1 MKFLKNIQKIPK
13 SISEIIANAATGLVW
28 ILIKVEKMISTFFRY
43 VWYGILWPFMF
54 IAMVISKLLIKQ
66 GDVDVEKLRK
76 ESQKI
81 YEKEKR
87 KEEKEKLKEARAKRK
102 AAKAAKEE
110 VKIDTSSYKNENV
123 VIEKKKLGYY
133 INAGLSFIGSIPKK
147 IKKRFD
153 NIGLVKQARNR
164 RAFDTSTMLVDFSS
178 EEDEENRG
186 KRITWEYIAID
197 ERGKKRK
204 GYFEAYSRLDVQSF
218 LLGEGL
224 VVYSIRTSKLI
235 QTLHGSLGGNKTKV
249 KNKDL
254 IFLLTQL
261 STYLKAGITLVD
273 SLNIL
278 IRQVKSRAYKNILR
292 DVTYDL
298 TVGESLSVALE
309 KRGPAFPKL
318 LINMVKASE
327 LTGELPEALDD
338 MVNYYSETEAARK
351 EMASA
356 LTYPTIVFIFTLGV
370 VTFVLLY
377 VVPKFVDI
385 YSTMDSAEIPKFTLA
400 VISFSNFIQKNVIW
414 IFLVAIAALIIII
427 YVYKNV
433 KVIRTIMQ
441 WIFMHIPVIKDVIIY
456 NEVTMFSK
464 TFASLLSH
472 NVYITDSMD
481 ILNRVTN
488 NEIYKMMILD
498 TVANLARGDK
508 ISAAFK
514 DQWAFPV
521 PAYEMIVTGEKT
533 GQLAEMM
540 ARVSSYYQSLHKTMV
555 SRIKALVEPILIVF
569 LTFSVGAILLAVII
583 PMFNMYTQ
591 VQSLG

>member
-1 MKFLKNIQKIPK
+1 LKFLKNIQKIPK

-261 STYLKAGITLVD
+261 STY
-273 SLNIL
+273 
-278 IRQVKSRAYKNILR
+278 
-292 DVTYDL
+292 
-298 TVGESLSVALE
+298 
-309 KRGPAFPKL
+309 
-318 LINMVKASE
+318 
-327 LTGELPEALDD
+327 
-338 MVNYYSETEAARK
+338 
-351 EMASA
+351 
-356 LTYPTIVFIFTLGV
+356 
-370 VTFVLLY
+370 
-377 VVPKFVDI
+377 
-385 YSTMDSAEIPKFTLA
+385 
-400 VISFSNFIQKNVIW
+400 
-414 IFLVAIAALIIII
+414 
-427 YVYKNV
+427 
-433 KVIRTIMQ
+433 
-441 WIFMHIPVIKDVIIY
+441 
-456 NEVTMFSK
+456 
-464 TFASLLSH
+464 
-472 NVYITDSMD
+472 
-481 ILNRVTN
+481 
-488 NEIYKMMILD
+488 
-498 TVANLARGDK
+498 
-508 ISAAFK
+508 
-514 DQWAFPV
+514 
-521 PAYEMIVTGEKT
+521 
-533 GQLAEMM
+533 
-540 ARVSSYYQSLHKTMV
+540 
-555 SRIKALVEPILIVF
+555 
-569 LTFSVGAILLAVII
+569 
-583 PMFNMYTQ
+583 
-591 VQSLG
+591 